1 MIRYIA
7 DTHFCHANVIKYDNR
22 PFKDVEEMNAK
33 MIELWNDH
41 VADDDTTYILGDVVW
56 SGYKEW
62 ERILRQLKG
71 SIVIIKGNHD
81 KVSTIENICCG
92 NPHVSYAGEQVTIVD
107 NDRHVVLNHCPIL
120 CYPNNFRGWYHLY
133 GHVHC
138 SYDYNTI
145 LHTQKALEDLYC
157 TKFNMFNVGA
167 MHIGYFPRTL
177 DEIEKIYKDKE
188 FIAANAMCNFKE
200 NKNYAFHG
208 TSVSKAE

>member
-7 DTHFCHANVIKYDNR
+7 DTHFGHANVIKYDNR
-22 PFKDVEEMNAK
+22 PFKDVEEMDAK

-41 VADDDTTYILGDVVW
+41 VADDDEVYVLGDVVW
-56 SGYKEW
+56 GGWKDW
-62 ERILRQLKG
+62 ERIFGQLNG
-71 SIVIIKGNHD
+71 FINLVKGNHD
-81 KVSTIENICCG
+81 KESTIQNITRKFD
-92 NPHVSYAGEQVTIVD
+92 VRYMGEQVTIVD
-107 NDRHVVLNHCPIL
+107 NDRHVVLNHCPVL

-177 DEIEKIYKDKE
+177 DEIEQIYKDKAL
-188 FIAANAMCNFKE
+188 IAENANYNFTE
-200 NKNYAFHG
+200 NKNYALHG